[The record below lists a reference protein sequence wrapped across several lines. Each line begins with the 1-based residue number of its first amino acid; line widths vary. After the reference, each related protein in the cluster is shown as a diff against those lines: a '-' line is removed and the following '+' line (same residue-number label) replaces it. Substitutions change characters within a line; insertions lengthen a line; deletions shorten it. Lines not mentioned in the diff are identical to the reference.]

1 MMLKK
6 GIKNVILLYDFGT
19 INESKESALKM
30 KELFDRVYVTAI
42 RKPGIDPGNIDLEY
56 LEEVLRGAVDPIS
69 FFYNKVEI
77 KI

>member
-1 MMLKK
+1 
-6 GIKNVILLYDFGT
+6 
-19 INESKESALKM
+19 M